1 MTSSDQ
7 EQERNDEMMIE
18 KTRIKDQL
26 YLGAVIALLLLMS
39 MLNGTVT
46 VAIAAF
52 LLVLGLV
59 IYPEMRR
66 TAVPAALIA
75 LAVAV
80 GAVVVRT
87 LF

>member
-1 MTSSDQ
+1 MV
-7 EQERNDEMMIE
+7 E

-39 MLNGTVT
+39 VMNGYIA

-52 LLVLGLV
+52 LLVIGLV

-66 TAVPAALIA
+66 TAVPAAVIA

-80 GAVVVRT
+80 GAVLVRT

>member
-1 MTSSDQ
+1 
-7 EQERNDEMMIE
+7 MMLE

-39 MLNGTVT
+39 MMNGSVAVA
-46 VAIAAF
+46 VAIF
-52 LLVLGLV
+52 LLVVGLA

-66 TAVPAALIA
+66 TAAGAATIA
-75 LAVAV
+75 LVVAIA
-80 GAVVVRT
+80 GVVVRA

>member
-1 MTSSDQ
+1 
-7 EQERNDEMMIE
+7 MMIE

-26 YLGAVIALLLLMS
+26 YLGTVIALLLLMS
-39 MLNGTVT
+39 MLNGTAT

-66 TAVPAALIA
+66 TTVPAALIA

>member
-1 MTSSDQ
+1 
-7 EQERNDEMMIE
+7 MMVE

-39 MLNGTVT
+39 MMNGSVA
-46 VAIAAF
+46 VAIAIF
-52 LLVLGLV
+52 LLVVGLA

-66 TAVPAALIA
+66 TAVPAAMIA
-75 LAVAV
+75 LAVAI
-80 GAVVVRT
+80 GVVLVRT

>member
-1 MTSSDQ
+1 
-7 EQERNDEMMIE
+7 MMVD

-39 MLNGTVT
+39 MMNGNVA

-52 LLVLGLV
+52 LLVIGLV

>member
-1 MTSSDQ
+1 ML
-7 EQERNDEMMIE
+7 IE
-18 KTRIKDQL
+18 KTRLKDQL

-39 MLNGTVT
+39 MMSGYVA
-46 VAIAAF
+46 VAIAAL
-52 LLVLGLV
+52 LLVIGLV

-66 TAVPAALIA
+66 TAIPAAVIA

-80 GAVVVRT
+80 GAVLVRA

>member
-1 MTSSDQ
+1 
-7 EQERNDEMMIE
+7 MMVE

-39 MLNGTVT
+39 MINGSVA
-46 VAIAAF
+46 VAIAIV
-52 LLVLGLV
+52 LLVVGLA

-66 TAVPAALIA
+66 TAVGAATIALI
-75 LAVAV
+75 VAIV
-80 GAVVVRT
+80 GIVVRA

>member
-1 MTSSDQ
+1 
-7 EQERNDEMMIE
+7 MIVE

-39 MLNGTVT
+39 VMNGYIA
-46 VAIAAF
+46 VAVAAV
-52 LLVLGLV
+52 LLVIGLV

-66 TAVPAALIA
+66 TAVPAAMIA
-75 LAVAV
+75 LAVAI
-80 GAVVVRT
+80 GVVLVRT

>member
-1 MTSSDQ
+1 
-7 EQERNDEMMIE
+7 MMVE

-39 MLNGTVT
+39 VMNGYIA
-46 VAIAAF
+46 VAVAAV
-52 LLVLGLV
+52 LLVIGLV

-66 TAVPAALIA
+66 TAVPAAMIA
-75 LAVAV
+75 LAVAI
-80 GAVVVRT
+80 GVVLVRT

>member
-7 EQERNDEMMIE
+7 HEEGNEQMLIE
-18 KTRIKDQL
+18 KTRLKDQL

-39 MLNGTVT
+39 MMNGYVA

-52 LLVLGLV
+52 LLVIGLA

-66 TAVPAALIA
+66 TAIPAALIA
-75 LAVAV
+75 LAVAL
-80 GAVVVRT
+80 GAVVVRA

>member
-1 MTSSDQ
+1 
-7 EQERNDEMMIE
+7 MMVE

-39 MLNGTVT
+39 VMNGYIA

-52 LLVLGLV
+52 LLVIGLV

-66 TAVPAALIA
+66 TAIPAAMIA

-80 GAVVVRT
+80 GAVLVRT